1 MAGRNGR
8 VRNILIVSV
17 IALLVIPALAQPTP
31 VGGNYG
37 KIWLQNFGNKNVVP
51 QSTGLWDWGNL
62 PKGQMLING
71 KLMQPG
77 PGYLINPTSTLS
89 PIVLDEVTP
98 SELVGRMNT
107 SQLAN
112 NTNLLEDPWYVAASS
127 EHPVLVRTGP
137 Y

>member
-1 MAGRNGR
+1 VKKMLT
-8 VRNILIVSV
+8 VLV
-17 IALLVIPALAQPTP
+17 IALLVIPTLAQPTR
-31 VGGNYG
+31 VGGDYG
-37 KIWLQNFGNKNVVP
+37 KNWLVNFGNKNVVP
-51 QSTGLWDWGNL
+51 QSSGLWDWGNL
-62 PKGQMLING
+62 PKGQMIING
-71 KLMQPG
+71 KLMQQG
-77 PGYLINPTSTLS
+77 PGYLINPTSVLS

-127 EHPVLVRTGP
+127 EHPVLVKTGP